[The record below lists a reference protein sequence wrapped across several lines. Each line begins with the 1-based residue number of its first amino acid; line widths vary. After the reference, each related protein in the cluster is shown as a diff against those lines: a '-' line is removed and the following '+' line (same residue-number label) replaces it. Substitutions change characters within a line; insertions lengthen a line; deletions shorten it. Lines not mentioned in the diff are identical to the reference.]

1 MFHILTKFIHV
12 RTDHKSDPNTLS
24 SPPNRRPAEQ
34 TPANLSND
42 TTKDT
47 DSTPE
52 RCFVGALENGHM
64 ENITWYTS
72 IGFHS
77 SKVAAGSFDVHDV
90 EAAEAYHKHCMK
102 LPSLRVKHWTD
113 QNKTHHDMQKF
124 LLRDLLF
131 RALKKE
137 ITPFA
142 TLQRRKT
149 FGVTKTLTGVVMGAD
164 LAAVDVQGSILHP
177 EVRLARVEILDL
189 LCFKFNVPGC
199 RTSYT
204 LLGGLQWDFGQ
215 KYTNSDGQ
223 VYWSTDSQYGYSSS
237 GHRRDSL
244 LLHGSVDTEIRLAD
258 GQIVERQTALCCQAV
273 CFVTLTGMQ
282 TVLHLPLP
290 KDIKKEITDDS
301 LTLVLVRWFE
311 AHPTATM

>member
-12 RTDHKSDPNTLS
+12 RTDHTSHPNTLS

-42 TTKDT
+42 TATDT

-52 RCFVGALENGHM
+52 RCFVGGLGKWSHGKHHLVHQH
-64 ENITWYTS
+64 WVS
-72 IGFHS
+72 QLQS
-77 SKVAAGSFDVHDV
+77 AGSFDVHDV

-113 QNKTHHDMQKF
+113 ENKTHHDMQKF

-142 TLQRRKT
+142 TPQRRKI

-258 GQIVERQTALCCQAV
+258 GQIVERQTGLCCQAV